1 MMLLFQCHECWIS
14 CVSVV
19 YRLHYVM
26 MTSSSI
32 HIAYVMMTS
41 SSIHIAYVMM
51 TSSSMQTHYIA
62 FYYILYIPLLTCDSN
77 ALICSGI
84 IEGTALHNDSLPVEV
99 AIFSQFGVIYF

>member
-19 YRLHYVM
+19 YRLH
-26 MTSSSI
+26 
-32 HIAYVMMTS
+32 YVMMTS